1 MNTIFSEFQ
10 PSSEVEW
17 KDAITKALKGPS
29 IEEALH
35 YSDPIE
41 GIHYKAYTHPS
52 SVVSSDETPGQ
63 MPYTRGGKFQSN
75 HFEIV
80 NILPSGEAKQR
91 NKTALDLLMK
101 GATALRIDL
110 ENHTTEECTLITEG
124 IGFEFI
130 ITTFICHNTDQF
142 RWVQS
147 LRNEKNIG
155 RIHVFSSEEIEAVDG
170 LRTRLIDGTQ
180 VTNFG
185 GNCKQELA
193 YLLHEGH
200 TQLYQLIAQGKSV
213 DDAAAQLKFRIGIGS
228 NYFFQIAKIRA
239 FRHLWSTLVAAY
251 KPTHSCSHIPF
262 IEAETSIVNKS
273 VKDPY
278 TNLLRLTTEALSA
291 IIAGV
296 DELTVLPYDWGTKQ
310 PNLEKSQ
317 RLSTNISLIL
327 KEESYLEKVVD
338 PGGGAYALEALT
350 TALEDEAWKLFQQ
363 VEEEGVSF
371 LQKEILA
378 TEELR
383 KEHFK
388 AGKTTLLG
396 INKFPN
402 PEKVNN
408 EWLAPKQLVF
418 GQELILERDV
428 ITAKA

>member
-1 MNTIFSEFQ
+1 MNNIFSEFKS
-10 PSSEVEW
+10 SSEAAW
-17 KDAITKALKGPS
+17 KDALTQALKGPS
-29 IEEALH
+29 VEEALH
-35 YSDPIE
+35 YTDPIE
-41 GIHYKAYTHPS
+41 AIHYKAYTHPS
-52 SVVSSDETPGQ
+52 NAKFTNETPGQ
-63 MPYTRGGKFQSN
+63 IPYTRGGKFQSN

-80 NILPSGEAKQR
+80 NIVPSGNANQR
-91 NKTALDLLMK
+91 NKVALDLLMK
-101 GATALRIDL
+101 GATSVRIDL
-110 ENHTTEECTLITEG
+110 ENHTPEECAQIIQG

-130 ITTFICHNTDQF
+130 ITTFICHTTEQF
-142 RWVQS
+142 NWVTS

-155 RIHVFSSEEIEAVDG
+155 RIHAFSSENISAIDG
-170 LRTRLIDGTQ
+170 MRTRLIDGTQ
-180 VTNFG
+180 VTNAG

-200 TQLYQLIAQGKSV
+200 TQLFKLISQGKSV

-228 NYFFQIAKIRA
+228 NYFFQIAKIRT
-239 FRHLWSTLVAAY
+239 FRHLWSTLVAEY

-262 IEAETSIVNKS
+262 IEAETSTLNKS

-310 PNLEKSQ
+310 MHLEKSQ

-350 TALEDEAWKLFQQ
+350 SELENEGWKLFQQ
-363 VEEEGVSF
+363 LEQEGTAL
-371 LQKEILA
+371 LQSEILK
-378 TEELR
+378 TVEVR
-383 KEHFK
+383 KTHFET
-388 AGKTTLLG
+388 GKTTLIG

-402 PEKVNN
+402 PEKVEN
-408 EWLAPKQLVF
+408 EWLAPTYLLF

-428 ITAKA
+428 TTAKA